1 MQRDPAAFEMTAFI
15 VLQRAR
21 KQAGPD
27 EHLESVA
34 DPEDRSALGNF
45 LREEVAEQA
54 LRLEGENATGT
65 ERIPVGKTTGNDD
78 QLGLLDFTASTG
90 QIEKIDAD
98 RRCSG
103 LLKGKGRVVLTIG
116 AGRSEYN
123 GWRLHDVGPL
133 QACSRSVPVQ
143 VCVPRC
149 K

>member
-1 MQRDPAAFEMTAFI
+1 MNANAIPDD
-15 VLQRAR
+15 LR
-21 KQAGPD
+21 K
-27 EHLESVA
+27 
-34 DPEDRSALGNF
+34 
-45 LREEVAEQA
+45 EVAEQA
-54 LRLEGENATGT
+54 LCLEGENATGT
-65 ERIPVGKTTGNDD
+65 ERIAVGKTTGNDD

-103 LLKGKGRVVLTIG
+103 LLKGEGRVVLTIG